1 MPHDCTKRRTQ
12 TESSIAHL
20 LRIAPINA
28 DLNSFRP
35 KRQKMRA
42 EIDQDNS
49 MAKSPPA
56 PDFCVSEPANTR
68 VFIHVERKRGIM
80 SRRDGIVKK
89 RCAAFPRSK
98 THVRLRPLRRRLQ
111 LLHTV
116 FEAFATGWDSFPR
129 RFSRKAAN
137 MALARAG
144 KRRCIRSMR

>member
-68 VFIHVERKRGIM
+68 VFIHEERKRGIM
-80 SRRDGIVKK
+80 SRWDGIVKIK
-89 RCAAFPRSK
+89 SWTFHSVLSSLGRIFPATEQK
-98 THVRLRPLRRRLQ
+98 NQGTPFIGPLMKNGIRP
-111 LLHTV
+111 
-116 FEAFATGWDSFPR
+116 
-129 RFSRKAAN
+129 
-137 MALARAG
+137 
-144 KRRCIRSMR
+144 